1 MVRAV
6 VLVAMIALAG
16 SLGLAGCAPTVPR
29 VPLTET
35 WPAQIEPYQDVTDRW
50 TRKTELQTSYQQ
62 VLELAA
68 TFKSPEWRAARAAR
82 DAELRG
88 VTGSAREQLFAQAQ
102 ADMAGPWEVELLVTT
117 WDRRENDLDR
127 GTKSVWRVVL
137 LDEQGNEI
145 EPLEIVKDKRP
156 AFTVRADFPALGDFA
171 TAYIA
176 RFSRDKVVLGPNVRL
191 VRLRMSSPRGAV
203 QLAWE
208 AP

>member
-1 MVRAV
+1 M
-6 VLVAMIALAG
+6 MIRALAI
-16 SLGLAGCAPTVPR
+16 LCVLALASCAGAPPKVR
-29 VPLTET
+29 LDDA
-35 WPAQIEPYQDVTDRW
+35 WPSQVDDYDDVTERW

-62 VLELAA
+62 VIELAA
-68 TFKSPEWRAARAAR
+68 TLKSPEWRAARAAR
-82 DAELRG
+82 DAHHRG
-88 VTGSAREQLFAQAQ
+88 LEGQARDAVFAQAQ

-127 GTKSVWRVVL
+127 GKKSVWRVVL
-137 LDEQGNEI
+137 LDDQGNEI

-171 TAYIA
+171 TAYVA
-176 RFSRDKVVLGPNVRL
+176 RFPREKVVLGAGVRQ

-203 QLAWE
+203 QVAWQ